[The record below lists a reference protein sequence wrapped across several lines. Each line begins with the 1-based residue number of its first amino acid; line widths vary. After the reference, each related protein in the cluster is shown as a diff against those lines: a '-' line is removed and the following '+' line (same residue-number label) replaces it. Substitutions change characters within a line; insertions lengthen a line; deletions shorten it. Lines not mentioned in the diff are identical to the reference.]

1 MELPLK
7 NQTVALAAT
16 SQSKKAHKATMH
28 SVPRNNTFIPCYNS
42 YVTAVGVRELPLLKL
57 LPVEAVQLSRLNY

>member
-16 SQSKKAHKATMH
+16 SQSKKAHQATMH
-28 SVPRNNTFIPCYNS
+28 SVSRNNTFIPCYNS
-42 YVTAVGVRELPLLKL
+42 YLTAVGVRELPLLKL
-57 LPVEAVQLSRLNY
+57 